1 MNWFKKLWGKWFKI
15 QHLERIYIGLPYC
28 PIHLSLSIKYLKWK
42 WKSWFLANV
51 FISANHK
58 SAVISWQNLLLE
70 SKLMKIFLLMKT
82 LLKCW
87 FYSDFDLASQFFFS
101 TNLHIFTKPTRPS
114 QIADKMGKKS
124 SLYIS
129 VKLTSCKIY
138 NNFFWSHSCEMS
150 LPPILAMLHHK
161 IPMLCTF

>member
-1 MNWFKKLWGKWFKI
+1 MYHIHCITQWWFWRIKIYWEMNWFKKLWGKWFKI

-114 QIADKMGKKS
+114 QIADKMGKKIITV
-124 SLYIS
+124 YQ
-129 VKLTSCKIY
+129 
-138 NNFFWSHSCEMS
+138 CEIDIM
-150 LPPILAMLHHK
+150 
-161 IPMLCTF
+161 